1 MFKTKTKVT
10 RGGKSSNEEYI
21 VIADTP
27 TIAEAILMKELEG
40 TTVEKTTNVSE
51 LNVQNIFESGDGYF
65 YEIKIE
71 YENETGT
78 KTIKETYIQESVDL
92 NCALEAFYH
101 RVDFG
106 AVKSIKELPFLG
118 ILK

>member
-27 TIAEAILMKELEG
+27 TIAEAILIKELEG

-51 LNVQNIFESGDGYF
+51 LKVQDIFENGGGTF
-65 YEIKIE
+65 YEIKIQ
-71 YENETGT
+71 YEDESGT
-78 KTIKETYIQESVDL
+78 KTIKETYIQEGAGILDSIDRFRNSIDWGELTSV
-92 NCALEAFYH
+92 
-101 RVDFG
+101 
-106 AVKSIKELPFLG
+106 KELPFLG